1 MYICAE
7 VHCNMYYLLHYCDF
21 SVVINLAETLSEE
34 QFDSLVSAFQSDTE
48 ETGELS
54 EHGSRRLQ
62 MDTFKVLLE
71 KILSIPEDDQ
81 RIGVLCKK
89 VKRNII
95 LLC

>member
-1 MYICAE
+1 MQH
-7 VHCNMYYLLHYCDF
+7 VLFVQYCDL

-34 QFDSLVSAFQSDTE
+34 QFDTLINAFESDTE
-48 ETGELS
+48 ETRELS
-54 EHGSRRLQ
+54 KGGRRLQ
-62 MDTFKVLLE
+62 MNAFKVLLE
-71 KILSIPEDDQ
+71 KILSIPEHDQ